1 MGSFEI
7 INKYDFFFSSKE
19 VIEISENKSIM
30 IVDNCCNESP
40 RKTA

>member
-1 MGSFEI
+1 MGAFEI
-7 INKYDFFFSSKE
+7 INKFDFFCSKE

-30 IVDNCCNESP
+30 IVDNCRSESP